1 MKFTAILTIA
11 GQENRINVRN
21 RWTLLFATVF
31 GLLALAISYFGMV
44 TEGYAGFEGFERT
57 SASLLSLVLYLVPL
71 VALTMA
77 TLSLTGDRGASEL
90 LFSQPVAR
98 SEILLGKSLGLC
110 GSMLTALLVG
120 FGLAGAVIALQVGND
135 GLVRFLSFAG
145 IAVLLALAFLSLG
158 SLTAVLGGTRARAF
172 GLALFV
178 WFFLVLFYDL
188 LVIGA
193 GFLVKERTANLL
205 IFLSL
210 FGNPVDAARI
220 SGLISLGDAT
230 IFGAAGAALVKF
242 FGGRWLSEVALVSI
256 LIAWSAW
263 PISLAN
269 RILSKR
275 DL

>member
-1 MKFTAILTIA
+1 MKFAAILTIA

-98 SEILLGKSLGLC
+98 SEILLGKILGLC

-145 IAVLLALAFLSLG
+145 IAVLLAWAFLSLG
-158 SLTAVLGGTRARAF
+158 SLIAVLGVTRARAF

-220 SGLISLGDAT
+220 SGLIFLGDAT

-242 FGGRWLSEVALVSI
+242 FGGRGLSEVALVSI

-275 DL
+275 DI

>member
-1 MKFTAILTIA
+1 MNFGAILNIA
-11 GQENRINVRN
+11 GQEIRISVRN
-21 RWTLLFATVF
+21 RWTVIFAVVF
-31 GLLALAISYFGMV
+31 GLLALVISYFGMV

-71 VALTMA
+71 VALIMA
-77 TLSLTGDRGASEL
+77 TLSFTGDRGASEL

-98 SEILLGKSLGLC
+98 REILLGKLLGLC

-120 FGLAGAVIALQVGND
+120 FGLAGVVIALQVGND
-135 GLVRFLSFAG
+135 GLFRFLSFTG
-145 IAVLLALAFLSLG
+145 IAVLLALTFLSLG
-158 SLTAVLGGTRARAF
+158 SLIAVLGESRARAF
-172 GLALFV
+172 GVALFV

-188 LVIGA
+188 LVMGA

-242 FGGRWLSEVALVSI
+242 FGGRGLSEAALLSI
-256 LIAWSAW
+256 LIAWTAG

-269 RILSKR
+269 RILNKR

>member
-1 MKFTAILTIA
+1 MNLLTIA
-11 GQENRINVRN
+11 GQENRINIRN
-21 RWTLLFATVF
+21 RWTLLFAIVF
-31 GLLALAISYFGMV
+31 GSLSVVISYVGMV
-44 TEGYAGFEGFERT
+44 TEGYAGFQGFERT

-77 TLSLTGDRGASEL
+77 TLSFTEDCGAAEL

-98 SEILLGKSLGLC
+98 SEILLGKLLGLC
-110 GSMLTALLVG
+110 GSLLTALLVG
-120 FGLAGAVIALQVGND
+120 FGLAGAVIAWQVGNE
-135 GLVRFLSFAG
+135 GLLRFLSFAG
-145 IAVLLALAFLSLG
+145 IASMLALAFLSLG
-158 SLTAVLGGTRARAF
+158 ALIAVLSETRARAF

-193 GFLVKERTANLL
+193 GFLMKERTANLL

-210 FGNPVDAARI
+210 LGNPVDAARI
-220 SGLISLGDAT
+220 SSLIALGDAT

-242 FGGRWLSEVALVSI
+242 FGGRGMSETALVSI
-256 LIAWSAW
+256 LIAWTAGS
-263 PISLAN
+263 ISLAN
-269 RILSKR
+269 RILRNR

>member
-1 MKFTAILTIA
+1 MNCAAILTIA
-11 GQENRINVRN
+11 SQETRINIRN

-31 GLLALAISYFGMV
+31 GLLALVISYFGMV

-71 VALTMA
+71 VSLTIA
-77 TLSLTGDRGASEL
+77 TLSFTGDRGAAEL

-98 SEILLGKSLGLC
+98 SEILFGKFLGLG
-110 GSMLTALLVG
+110 GSVLTAMIMG
-120 FGLAGAVIALQVGND
+120 FGLAGTIIGLQVGPE
-135 GLVRFLSFAG
+135 GLVRFLSFTG
-145 IAVLLALAFLSLG
+145 IAALLALAFLSLG
-158 SLTAVLGGTRARAF
+158 SLFAVLGATRARAF

-188 LVIGA
+188 LVMGVA
-193 GFLVKERTANLL
+193 FLLQERTANLL

-210 FGNPVDAARI
+210 FGNPVDVARI
-220 SGLISLGDAT
+220 SALLSLADAP
-230 IFGAAGAALVKF
+230 IFGAAGAAFVKF
-242 FGGRWLSEVALVSI
+242 LGGRGLSEAALLIILVAWTVG
-256 LIAWSAW
+256 

-269 RILSKR
+269 RVLRKK

>member
-1 MKFTAILTIA
+1 MNCAAMLTIA
-11 GQENRINVRN
+11 DQEIRINIRN
-21 RWTLLFATVF
+21 RWTLLFAAVF
-31 GLLALAISYFGMV
+31 GLLALVISYFGMV

-57 SASLLSLVLYLVPL
+57 SASLLSLVLYLVPI

-77 TLSLTGDRGASEL
+77 TLSFTGDRGAAEL

-98 SEILLGKSLGLC
+98 SEILLGKFLGLF
-110 GSMLTALLVG
+110 GSVLTALLIG
-120 FGLAGAVIALQVGND
+120 FGLAGTIIALQVGTE
-135 GLVRFLSFAG
+135 GLLRFLSFTG
-145 IAVLLALAFLSLG
+145 IAVLLASAFLSLG
-158 SLTAVLGGTRARAF
+158 SLLAVLGVTRARAF

-178 WFFLVLFYDL
+178 WFFLVLFYDF

-220 SGLISLGDAT
+220 SGLLSLGDAT

-242 FGGRWLSEVALVSI
+242 LGGRVLSEAALVII
-256 LIAWSAW
+256 LIAWTVG
-263 PISLAN
+263 PISFAN
-269 RILSKR
+269 RVLRKR